1 MSVGDYVAGPNH
13 VLPTGQTAQFS
24 SGLSTDDFIK
34 KSYIVY
40 LDPQGFAALS
50 EAAMLLAQAESLDAH
65 AHSVRIRL

>member
-1 MSVGDYVAGPNH
+1 M
-13 VLPTGQTAQFS
+13 LPGRIMCFLPDKRRDIS
-24 SGLSTDDFIK
+24 SGLSVDDFIK
-34 KSYIVY
+34 KSNIVY